1 MPAVLSGS
9 FGGDALTDLRKEIQ
23 MKNDLTEG
31 SLLKKMILF
40 ALPVLGAN
48 LLQAMYGTVDLMIV
62 GLFTEAAE
70 VSAVSTGSMSM
81 YTITGIVAGIT
92 MGCTILMGHNIG
104 RKDYPAAAR
113 AIKSGFFLFVIAGII
128 ASVIMIVS
136 APLIAGVMNAPPEA
150 FAQTTAYLR
159 ICGGGVILIIL
170 FNSLSGIFRGLG
182 DSRTPLL
189 LMIIACVCNIIGDLI
204 LVGYFKLGAAGAAA
218 ATVGAQGISVL
229 AAALMI
235 RKKGYGFPAEKS
247 DFKVSTPEM
256 KQILRYGLPMAVQE
270 GLSGISFMVILA
282 VLNNFGVIASAGVGV
297 GEKICGLM
305 FVFHMAFMSA
315 VSAFSAQNVGA
326 RKYDRARKCLLIGSA
341 ITVGIGLVMFAV
353 TFTGGATLARFF
365 TADQEV
371 CLAAGDYLRSYAI
384 DCIIVGVNFSMMGY
398 LNGHGKTLFVSIQ
411 GILATFLVR
420 IPYSFLMSRVPG
432 VSLFQVGFA
441 TPLATAFAI
450 VVTVIYLIPFE
461 KKLKKREAEEKAE

>member
-1 MPAVLSGS
+1 
-9 FGGDALTDLRKEIQ
+9 

-31 SLLKKMILF
+31 NLLKKMILF

-48 LLQAMYGTVDLMIV
+48 LLQAMYGTVDLMVV
-62 GLFTEAAE
+62 GLFTTASE

-92 MGCTILMGHNIG
+92 MGCTILLGHNIG

-113 AIKSGFFLFVIAGII
+113 TIKSGIFLFVVAGII
-128 ASVIMIVS
+128 ASVIMIIT
-136 APLIAGVMNAPPEA
+136 APLIASVMNAPAEA
-150 FAQTTAYLR
+150 YAQTVSYLR

-170 FNSLSGIFRGLG
+170 FNSLSAIFRGLG
-182 DSRTPLL
+182 DSKTPLI
-189 LMIIACVCNIIGDLI
+189 LMVIACVCNIAGDLL
-204 LVGYFKLGAAGAAA
+204 LVGVFKMGSAGAAI

-229 AAALMI
+229 AAALMV
-235 RKKGYGFPAEKS
+235 RKKGYGFPAEKG
-247 DFKVSTPEM
+247 DFTASKPEM
-256 KQILRYGLPMAVQE
+256 KKILRYGLPMAAQE

-282 VLNNFGVIASAGVGV
+282 VLNSFGVIASAGVGV

-326 RKYDRARKCLLIGSA
+326 MKFKRARQSMMAGMIVTVLIG
-341 ITVGIGLVMFAV
+341 VVMFLV
-353 TFTGGATLARFF
+353 SFTNGAALARFF
-365 TADQEV
+365 TADTQV
-371 CLAAGDYLRSYAI
+371 CLAAADYLRSYAV
-384 DCIIVGVNFSMMGY
+384 DCIIVGINFSMMGY
-398 LNGHGKTLFVSIQ
+398 LNGHGKTVFVSIQ

-420 IPYSFLMSRVPG
+420 IPYSYLMSKVPG

-441 TPLATAFAI
+441 TPLATMFAI
-450 VVTVIYLIPFE
+450 IITVIYLIPFE
-461 KKLKKREAEEKAE
+461 KKLKADFPKEA

>member
-1 MPAVLSGS
+1 
-9 FGGDALTDLRKEIQ
+9 

-31 SLLKKMILF
+31 NLLKKMILF

-48 LLQAMYGTVDLMIV
+48 LLQAMYGTVDLMVV
-62 GLFTEAAE
+62 GLFTTASE

-92 MGCTILMGHNIG
+92 MGCTILLGHNIG

-113 AIKSGFFLFVIAGII
+113 TIKSGIFLFVVAGII
-128 ASVIMIVS
+128 ASVIMIIT
-136 APLIAGVMNAPPEA
+136 APLIASVMNAPKEA
-150 FAQTTAYLR
+150 YEQTVSYLR

-170 FNSLSGIFRGLG
+170 FNSLSAIFRGLG
-182 DSRTPLL
+182 DSKTPLI
-189 LMIIACVCNIIGDLI
+189 LMVIACVCNIAGDLL
-204 LVGYFKLGAAGAAA
+204 LVGVFKMGSAGAAI

-229 AAALMI
+229 AAALMV
-235 RKKGYGFPAEKS
+235 RKKGYGFPAEKG
-247 DFKVSTPEM
+247 DFTVSKPEM
-256 KQILRYGLPMAVQE
+256 KKILRYGLPMAAQE

-282 VLNNFGVIASAGVGV
+282 VLNSFGVIASAGVGV

-326 RKYDRARKCLLIGSA
+326 MKFKRARQSMMAGMIVTVLIG
-341 ITVGIGLVMFAV
+341 VVMFLV
-353 TFTGGATLARFF
+353 SFTNGAALARFF
-365 TADQEV
+365 TADTQV
-371 CLAAGDYLRSYAI
+371 CLAAADYLRSYAV
-384 DCIIVGVNFSMMGY
+384 DCIIVGINFSMMGY
-398 LNGHGKTLFVSIQ
+398 LNGHGKTVFVSIQ

-420 IPYSFLMSRVPG
+420 IPYSYLMSKVPG

-441 TPLATAFAI
+441 TPLATMFAI
-450 VVTVIYLIPFE
+450 IITVIYLIPFE
-461 KKLKKREAEEKAE
+461 KKLKADFPKEA